1 MSTADVPTLQ
11 PSYRALVAPTEFEDF
26 LSGNGAL
33 SDRDAWASAAAY
45 DHRVRKLDFERHF
58 RALVLLHTTD
68 RTSARDLTDAAKE
81 APLFKALRS
90 DFDISVAG
98 FGNAMADRPI
108 EPYWR
113 MLKRVMSAVEDLEHQ
128 RLRGIDAE
136 TWDRVADLFGGID
149 LFDATSMELPP
160 TLSAWAET
168 EPDASRIEMHLKLSG
183 VDGRFQEAIT
193 TRPGGNGNA
202 QFDDL
207 LDLQEGQEGA
217 GRVYVFDAGYF
228 DIDQFHRITDTG
240 NHFVTKLHGNIEPET
255 VCTRPVPEAYTDDGG
270 RTDCDYA
277 VLEDRYVRLTGRP
290 MWYRVLTVKVSTDKT
305 IEILTNLL
313 WLDAAQICRLYHHRW
328 SIEIVFRWLKDR
340 LQLDHFVSR
349 DPRGVI
355 RQIVTAL
362 IVWGLLT
369 IYNQGTTDFRPKDLM
384 RQLRRGMERAI
395 FEFGRRCQKHGVNPF
410 D

>member
-1 MSTADVPTLQ
+1 MSTNGSATLQ
-11 PSYRALVAPTEFEDF
+11 PSYRALANPTEFEDF

-33 SDRDAWASAAAY
+33 ADRDVWAKAADY
-45 DHRVRKLDFERHF
+45 NHRVRKLDFERHF

-68 RTSARDLTDAAKE
+68 RTSGHDLTDAAEE
-81 APLFKALRS
+81 APLFKAVRS
-90 DFDISVAG
+90 DFDISVSG
-98 FGNAMADRPI
+98 FGDAMADRPI
-108 EPYWR
+108 EPFWQ
-113 MLKRVMSAVEDLEHQ
+113 MLKRVMQAVEDLEHQ

-136 TWDRVADLFGGID
+136 TWDKVTGLFSEID

-160 TLSAWAET
+160 SLCEWAES

-183 VDGRFQEAIT
+183 LDGRFQEAIT
-193 TRPGGNGNA
+193 TRPGGNGNTE
-202 QFDDL
+202 FGDL
-207 LDLQEGQEGA
+207 LDLEEDGGH
-217 GRVYVFDAGYF
+217 VYVFDAGYF
-228 DIDQFHRITDTG
+228 DIDQYHAITDTG
-240 NHFVTKLHGNIEPET
+240 NFFVTKLHGNIEPES
-255 VCTRPVPEAYTDDGG
+255 VCQRPVPDEYTDAGG
-270 RTDCDYA
+270 RTDCGYA
-277 VLEDRYVRLTGRP
+277 VFEDRYVRLTGRE

-349 DPRGVI
+349 DPRGII

-369 IYNQGTTDFRPKDLM
+369 IYNRGNPDFRPKEL
-384 RQLRRGMERAI
+384 LREVRRAMEQAI
-395 FEFGRRCQKHGVNPF
+395 FDFGRRCQKHGVDPF

>member
-1 MSTADVPTLQ
+1 MSTNGSATLQ
-11 PSYRALVAPTEFEDF
+11 PSYRALANPTEFEDF

-33 SDRDAWASAAAY
+33 AERDVWAEAVDY

-68 RTSARDLTDAAKE
+68 LTSGRDLSDAAE
-81 APLFKALRS
+81 ENLLFQAVKS
-90 DFDISVAG
+90 EFDISVAG
-98 FGNAMADRPI
+98 FGDAMADRPI

-113 MLKRVMSAVEDLEHQ
+113 MLGRVMEEVERLPHQ
-128 RLRGIDAE
+128 RLRGIEAE
-136 TWDRVADLFGGID
+136 TWSEITGLFGEID

-160 TLSAWAET
+160 TLCEWAET
-168 EPDASRIEMHLKLSG
+168 EPDASRMEMHLKLSG

-193 TRPGGNGNA
+193 TRPGGNGNEY
-202 QFDDL
+202 FSDL
-207 LDLQEGQEGA
+207 LDLEEDA
-217 GRVYVFDAGYF
+217 GRLCVFDAGYF
-228 DIDQFHRITDTG
+228 DIDQYHEITDTG
-240 NHFVTKLHGNIEPET
+240 NYFVTKLHGNIEPEE
-255 VCTRPVPEAYTDDGG
+255 VCRRPVPDEYTDAGG
-270 RTDCDYA
+270 RTDCGYS
-277 VLEDRYVRLTGRP
+277 VLDDRYVRLTGRD
-290 MWYRVLTVKVSTDKT
+290 MWYRVLEVKVSTDKT

-349 DPRGVI
+349 DPRGII

-369 IYNQGTTDFRPKDLM
+369 IYNRGNADFSPKEL
-384 RQLRRGMERAI
+384 LREVRRALQQAI
-395 FEFGRRCQKHGVNPF
+395 FEFGRRCQKHGVAPL